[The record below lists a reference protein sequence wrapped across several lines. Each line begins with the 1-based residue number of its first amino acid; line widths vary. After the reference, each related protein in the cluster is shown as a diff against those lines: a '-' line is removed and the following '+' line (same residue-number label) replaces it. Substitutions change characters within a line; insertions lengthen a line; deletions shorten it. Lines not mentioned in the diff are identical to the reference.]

1 MSLPAR
7 SAFVVFVA
15 LTVSGC
21 ADSPRRTDKIVG
33 PPSLDVSAS
42 RTLLQ
47 CPTSQSASAVGL
59 LGPLGG
65 VVSLGGH
72 SVVVPF
78 GAVSLPT
85 LITLRAPASSYVE
98 VDVTANDLLS
108 FLFRRPVS
116 ITIDYS
122 RCLAEAT
129 AGAPL
134 AVWHI
139 DPQTKALLEP
149 MGGVDDPVR
158 RRITFQT
165 GHLSG
170 YAIAQ

>member
-7 SAFVVFVA
+7 SAFVVLAA
-15 LTVSGC
+15 LAVIGC
-21 ADSPRRTDKIVG
+21 ADSPRRTDRIVG
-33 PPSLDVSAS
+33 PPSLDVSAG

-59 LGPLGG
+59 LGLLGG
-65 VVSLGGH
+65 VVSVGGH
-72 SVVVPF
+72 SVALPF

-85 LITLRAPASSYVE
+85 LITLRAPASSHVE
-98 VDVTANDLLS
+98 IDVTANDLPS
-108 FLFRRPVS
+108 FIFGRPVS

-122 RCLAEAT
+122 RCPAEAT
-129 AGAPL
+129 AGATL
-134 AVWHI
+134 TVWHI
-139 DPQTKALLEP
+139 DPLTKALLEP
-149 MGGVDDPVR
+149 MGGIDDPVR

>member
-1 MSLPAR
+1 MAR
-7 SAFVVFVA
+7 RTRSPLALVAA
-15 LTVSGC
+15 LTLAAC
-21 ADSPRRTDKIVG
+21 ADSPRRTDKIVA

-47 CPTSQSASAVGL
+47 CPTSQSASAFGL
-59 LGPLGG
+59 LGLLGG
-65 VVSLGGH
+65 TVSLGGN
-72 SVVVPF
+72 SVALPF
-78 GAVSLPT
+78 GAVSVPT
-85 LITLRAPASSYVE
+85 LITLRVPASSYVE
-98 VDVTANDLLS
+98 VDVTANDLLT

-122 RCLAEAT
+122 RCPAEAT

-134 AVWHI
+134 TVWHI
-139 DPQTKALLEP
+139 DPQSKALLEP
-149 MGGVDDPVR
+149 MGGLNDPVR
-158 RRITFQT
+158 RRITFET